1 MTTIRTIIAIIAAV
15 SLSSCAGLTF
25 TLSTPY
31 GDASSTDGGAVS
43 IVARPIIPAK

>member
-1 MTTIRTIIAIIAAV
+1 MKTIAIIIAAV

-31 GDASSTDGGAVS
+31 GDASSTEGGAVS
-43 IVARPIIPAK
+43 IVARPFIIPAK